1 MVDKCSPTFEPKKPY
16 FVSRMKR
23 WKRGKRKKQKR
34 KKKWGKQAKSAFYD
48 TLSIFPR
55 EPANSSFRIFLKA
68 TPSSSPTFFPLSLSL
83 SFFLFLFKPYSTKRN
98 GLFSIRHVW
107 KRATLSRKDA
117 IQFSNAWM
125 QRVSFDPPIEW
136 RSEWSSNSEEI
147 AIIGAKMAP

>member
-1 MVDKCSPTFEPKKPY
+1 MFSHVRTEKTLFRLAHET
-16 FVSRMKR
+16 MK
-23 WKRGKRKKQKR
+23 KRKAKETKK

-68 TPSSSPTFFPLSLSL
+68 TPSSSPTFFPLSPSL

>member
-1 MVDKCSPTFEPKKPY
+1 MFSHVRTEKTLFRLAHET
-16 FVSRMKR
+16 MK
-23 WKRGKRKKQKR
+23 KRKAKETKK

-68 TPSSSPTFFPLSLSL
+68 IPSSSPTFFPLSLSL

-107 KRATLSRKDA
+107 KRAILSRKDA
-117 IQFSNAWM
+117 IQFSNAAWM

-136 RSEWSSNSEEI
+136 CSEWSSNSEEI